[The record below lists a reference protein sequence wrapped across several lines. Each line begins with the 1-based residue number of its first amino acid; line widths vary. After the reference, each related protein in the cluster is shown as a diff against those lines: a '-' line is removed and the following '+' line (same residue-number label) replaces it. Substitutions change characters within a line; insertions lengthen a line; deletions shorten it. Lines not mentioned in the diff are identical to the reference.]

1 MRLRKKNVSRVAAV
15 AVAAVMAVSAAAPAA
30 VAAAPVA
37 NGDTAV
43 VQENGDRRI
52 NITYINEED
61 NSNIG
66 ATSVWVGATE
76 EYLSTSLLTDV
87 PNGFTVAP
95 SCPTIAVG
103 PQLGEEPFV
112 TVYCVPATPAATEHD
127 IVVTYKNND
136 TGAVLDSE
144 TVTVSNSAEQLTA
157 DMLKNVPAN
166 WTVYSASLPQN
177 INSETTSVDVYCVP
191 AVSEH
196 DIVVTYR
203 DNDTNKELGKE
214 TVTVSNSAEQLTAD
228 MLKAVPANWTVYSAS
243 VPQNINSETTSVDVY
258 CVPAVS
264 EHDIVVT
271 YRDNDTNKE
280 LGKETVTV
288 SNSAEQLT
296 ADMLKAVPANWTVY
310 SASVPQNITSET
322 ASVDVYCVPATHK
335 VTVEY
340 RNADNWDTVV
350 GREVIEVA
358 DNADYVGINVLK
370 KIPTGWAVTADTT
383 QIAVG
388 NKMATTTVA
397 VTKVARK
404 FTVEYRDVD
413 NWNTVVG
420 TEVIEVA
427 GDADYVGTDV
437 LTEVPTGWTVTADTT
452 QVAVGEGVTT
462 TAVAVTKA
470 ARKVTVE
477 YRDADNWDTVVGTEV
492 IEVAGDADYVGTDVL
507 TEVPAGWAVT
517 ADTTQVAV
525 GVDTTAVAVTKA
537 ARKVTVEYRDADS
550 WETVVGTEV
559 IEVAGNAD
567 YVGTDVLTKVPAGWT
582 VTADTTQIAVGV
594 ETTTVAVTKVT
605 TPDPVDPT
613 PTPDPEPTPAPTV
626 NPVTT
631 ALGVGAWLLALG
643 GLILGFFGL

>member
-30 VAAAPVA
+30 FAAAPVA

-112 TVYCVPATPAATEHD
+112 TVYCVPAKA
-127 IVVTYKNND
+127 KR
-136 TGAVLDSE
+136 
-144 TVTVSNSAEQLTA
+144 TVTVEYHDADNWQHILGSEDIEVEDAAAYVGIDVLT
-157 DMLKNVPAN
+157 NVPAG
-166 WTVYSASLPQN
+166 WAVTADTTQIAVGDK
-177 INSETTSVDVYCVP
+177 TTSVAVTKVTP
-191 AVSEH
+191 AK
-196 DIVVTYR
+196 R
-203 DNDTNKELGKE
+203 
-214 TVTVSNSAEQLTAD
+214 TVTVEYHDADNWQHILGSEDIEVEDAADYVGIDVLKKVPAGWNVTAD
-228 MLKAVPANWTVYSAS
+228 TTQIAVGGK
-243 VPQNINSETTSVDVY
+243 TTSV
-258 CVPAVS
+258 AV
-264 EHDIVVT
+264 T
-271 YRDNDTNKE
+271 K
-280 LGKETVTV
+280 
-288 SNSAEQLT
+288 
-296 ADMLKAVPANWTVY
+296 
-310 SASVPQNITSET
+310 
-322 ASVDVYCVPATHK
+322 ATHK
-335 VTVEY
+335 VTVKY
-340 RNADNWDTVV
+340 HDADNWENVV
-350 GREVIEVA
+350 GSEVIEVA
-358 DNADYVGINVLK
+358 DNADYVGIDVLK
-370 KIPTGWAVTADTT
+370 KIPAGWAVTADTT

-397 VTKVARK
+397 VTKAARK
-404 FTVEYRDVD
+404 VTVEYRDAD

-420 TEVIEVA
+420 TEEIEVA
-427 GDADYVGTDV
+427 GDADYVGIDV
-437 LTEVPTGWTVTADTT
+437 LKKIPANWTVTADTT
-452 QVAVGEGVTT
+452 QIAVGGKTT
-462 TAVAVTKA
+462 SVAVTKA

-477 YRDADNWDTVVGTEV
+477 YRDADNWNTVVGTEV
-492 IEVAGDADYVGTDVL
+492 IEVADDADYVGTDVL
-507 TEVPAGWAVT
+507 TKVPAGWAVT
-517 ADTTQVAV
+517 ADTTQIAV
-525 GVDTTAVAVTKA
+525 GVETTTVAVTKA
-537 ARKVTVEYRDADS
+537 ARKVTVEYRDADN
-550 WETVVGTEV
+550 WNTVVGTEV